1 MKIDGCTFPF
11 TRAHVSHTPQPPNTI
26 LPRPLHPT
34 PSIQHRR
41 SISMQTTKDVFF
53 ELSDD
58 DLTLVTGGGREDLPE
73 VKSYRP
79 CPKCGPVEVGKDK
92 KCPRCGRKL

>member
-1 MKIDGCTFPF
+1 
-11 TRAHVSHTPQPPNTI
+11 
-26 LPRPLHPT
+26 
-34 PSIQHRR
+34 
-41 SISMQTTKDVFF
+41 MQTTKDVFF

-58 DLTLVTGGGREDLPE
+58 DLTLVTGGGREDFPE

>member
-1 MKIDGCTFPF
+1 
-11 TRAHVSHTPQPPNTI
+11 
-26 LPRPLHPT
+26 
-34 PSIQHRR
+34 
-41 SISMQTTKDVFF
+41 MQTTKDVFF

-58 DLTLVTGGGREDLPE
+58 DLTLVSGGGREDLPE

-92 KCPRCGRKL
+92 KCPHCGRQL